1 MSQSGSRTCLTA
13 ATTIPDI
20 SGAQS
25 YPSRPIRLIV
35 PFAARGPSDSAART
49 LGEALSKRLDQ
60 AFVIENRPGADGLLA
75 GQSVLSAPADGQTL
89 LFHGSSLIP
98 LPLLKSPP
106 PFDLLTDLAPVSMTT
121 LLEWAL
127 YVSPHVPA
135 KSIAELVEYARANPG
150 KLSYATSN
158 FSERLASEQFLKT
171 AGIEMVRVPYKG
183 FAQVLPDLMA
193 ARVHMNVAP
202 LSAVLPYAKDGRV
215 RLLAVL
221 TLQRSRFAP
230 DVSTLREAGVAHGPI
245 PGWQAV
251 FAPAKTP
258 TAIIDRLN
266 FEIGQSLLDT
276 HVVMQFERLSTQVHG
291 STVEELAGTIR
302 DDVRTW
308 SEFIRQY
315 AIAAE

>member
-75 GQSVLSAPADGQTL
+75 GQSVLSAPVDGHTL

-127 YVSPHVPA
+127 CVSPPVHA
-135 KSIAELVEYARANPG
+135 TSIA
-150 KLSYATSN
+150 
-158 FSERLASEQFLKT
+158 
-171 AGIEMVRVPYKG
+171 
-183 FAQVLPDLMA
+183 
-193 ARVHMNVAP
+193 
-202 LSAVLPYAKDGRV
+202 
-215 RLLAVL
+215 
-221 TLQRSRFAP
+221 
-230 DVSTLREAGVAHGPI
+230 DVG
-245 PGWQAV
+245 
-251 FAPAKTP
+251 
-258 TAIIDRLN
+258 
-266 FEIGQSLLDT
+266 
-276 HVVMQFERLSTQVHG
+276 
-291 STVEELAGTIR
+291 
-302 DDVRTW
+302 
-308 SEFIRQY
+308 
-315 AIAAE
+315 